1 MDDAAPGREPADETT
16 TDDSPADD
24 SPADDAA
31 EQHARRAER
40 HAEEAADAA
49 DDAVE
54 AAAGDTPQ
62 APLMEARPTIA
73 LSDHRLARGGVFAW
87 SVIGL
92 LLLLM
97 VALRVLDLFSLV
109 VIPLVIA
116 LLPAALLSPFSEWGK
131 ARGLPPALVAT
142 VLVLTFLFGFVGLLV
157 AIGWLVAN
165 ELTDIVE
172 TLQEAYTDIAEWV
185 NGRFGPTLPEV
196 SELLDSIEQWARDI
210 DVSGQA
216 TEVASMTLEIVSG
229 ILLGLIAL
237 FFYLKDGDKLAQFA
251 LDITPARIRADMAEI
266 GRRLWWTV
274 GGYFR
279 GQIIVA
285 AVDAFFIGLGL
296 ILLGVPLALPLALLV
311 FIGGLFPIVGAF
323 TAGAVAVLIAL
334 ADQGLGVAIAVLV
347 LNVVVQQAEGNL
359 LEPLIVG
366 RATQLHPLAILAAL
380 TAGAVTLGILG
391 AFLAVPV
398 LACIVR
404 IVGYVFERDSERAIE
419 PPETFTDDETDAS
432 AATT

>member
-1 MDDAAPGREPADETT
+1 MSDHERASEPGPDE
-16 TDDSPADD
+16 
-24 SPADDAA
+24 
-31 EQHARRAER
+31 
-40 HAEEAADAA
+40 HAEHHAKS
-49 DDAVE
+49 VE
-54 AAAGDTPQ
+54 RAAGSIPQ
-62 APLMEARPTIA
+62 TPLMEARPTIA
-73 LSDHRLARGGVFAW
+73 LSDHRLARAGVFAW
-87 SVIGL
+87 STIGL
-92 LLLLM
+92 LILLLVVM
-97 VALRVLDLFSLV
+97 HVLDIVSLV

-116 LLPAALLSPFSEWGK
+116 LLPAALLSPFSERAK
-131 ARGLPPALVAT
+131 ARGLPPALVAA
-142 VLVLTFLFGFVGLLV
+142 VLVLVFLFGFVGLLT

-165 ELTDIVE
+165 ELTDIVA
-172 TLQEAYTDIAEWV
+172 TLQDAYSDIRDWV
-185 NGRFGPTLPEV
+185 NGRFGTSLPDV
-196 SELLDSIEQWARDI
+196 DELLESIEEWAAGLDI
-210 DVSGQA
+210 GGQAQDVASTTIEVVSG
-216 TEVASMTLEIVSG
+216 V
-229 ILLGLIAL
+229 LLGLIAL

-251 LDITPARIRADMAEI
+251 LNITPERIRDDMAEV

-296 ILLGVPLALPLALLV
+296 VLLGVPLALPLALLV

-334 ADQGLGVAIAVLV
+334 ADGGIGVALAVLV

-366 RATQLHPLAILAAL
+366 RATRLHPLAVLAAL

-398 LACIVR
+398 LACVVR
-404 IVGYVFERDSERAIE
+404 VVGYVFERDSERAIE
-419 PPETFTDDETDAS
+419 PADDP
-432 AATT
+432 

>member
-1 MDDAAPGREPADETT
+1 MDDHERAGAPDT
-16 TDDSPADD
+16 ADD
-24 SPADDAA
+24 GAEHHARPAEAHADDA
-31 EQHARRAER
+31 QRV
-40 HAEEAADAA
+40 ADAE
-49 DDAVE
+49 V
-54 AAAGDTPQ
+54 PQ
-62 APLMEARPTIA
+62 APLMEARPTVA

-87 SVIGL
+87 SIIGL
-92 LLLLM
+92 LILL
-97 VALRVLDLFSLV
+97 VVTLRVLDLFSLV
-109 VIPLVIA
+109 IIPLVIA
-116 LLPAALLSPFSEWGK
+116 LLPAALLSPFSERAK
-131 ARGLPPALVAT
+131 ARGLPPALVAA
-142 VLVLTFLFGFVGLLV
+142 VLVLVFLFGFVGLLT

-172 TLQEAYTDIAEWV
+172 TLQDAYTDIAEWV

-196 SELLDSIEQWARDI
+196 SELLDSIEQWAREI
-210 DVSGQA
+210 DMSGQA
-216 TEVASMTLEIVSG
+216 REVASLTLEVVSG

-251 LDITPARIRADMAEI
+251 LDITPERIREDMAEI

-285 AVDAFFIGLGL
+285 AVDAFFIGVGL
-296 ILLGVPLALPLALLV
+296 FLLGVPLALPLALLV

-334 ADQGLGVAIAVLV
+334 ADGGIGIALAVLL

-366 RATQLHPLAILAAL
+366 RATRLHPLAVLAAL

-398 LACIVR
+398 LACLVR
-404 IVGYVFERDSERAIE
+404 VVGYLFERDSERAID
-419 PPETFTDDETDAS
+419 PPTDALE
-432 AATT
+432 A

>member
-1 MDDAAPGREPADETT
+1 MADEEA
-16 TDDSPADD
+16 ADEPD
-24 SPADDAA
+24 EAGEAGH
-31 EQHARRAER
+31 HARRAES
-40 HAEEAADAA
+40 HADEAAEAA
-49 DDAVE
+49 EDAVE
-54 AAAGDTPQ
+54 AAEGDQPLT
-62 APLMEARPTIA
+62 PLMEARPTIA
-73 LSDHRLARGGVFAW
+73 LGDHRLARGGVFAW

-97 VALRVLDLFSLV
+97 VALRVLDMFSLV

-142 VLVLTFLFGFVGLLV
+142 VLVLVFLFGFVGLLV

-172 TLQEAYTDIAEWV
+172 TLQDAYSDIAEWI
-185 NGRFGPTLPEV
+185 NGRFGANLPDV
-196 SELLDSIEQWARDI
+196 DELLESIQEWATNLDLTSQAQ
-210 DVSGQA
+210 DVAG
-216 TEVASMTLEIVSG
+216 MTLELLSG
-229 ILLGLIAL
+229 ILLLLIAL

-251 LDITPARIRADMAEI
+251 LDITPERLRSDIAEI

-334 ADQGLGVAIAVLV
+334 ADQGLGVALAVLV
-347 LNVVVQQAEGNL
+347 LNIVVQQAEGNL

-398 LACIVR
+398 LACVVR
-404 IVGYVFERDSERAIE
+404 VVGYVFERDSEREIDPA
-419 PPETFTDDETDAS
+419 PAP
-432 AATT
+432 

>member
-1 MDDAAPGREPADETT
+1 MDHDERPGAPDHE
-16 TDDSPADD
+16 DD
-24 SPADDAA
+24 A

-40 HAEEAADAA
+40 HAEEAA
-49 DDAVE
+49 E
-54 AAAGDTPQ
+54 AAEGAAEDEVPQ
-62 APLMEARPTIA
+62 APLMEARPTVA
-73 LSDHRLARGGVFAW
+73 LSEHRLARGGVFAW
-87 SVIGL
+87 STIGL
-92 LLLLM
+92 LILLM
-97 VALRVLDLFSLV
+97 VVLRVLDIFSLV
-109 VIPLVIA
+109 IIPLVIA
-116 LLPAALLSPFSEWGK
+116 LLPAALLSPFSERAK
-131 ARGLPPALVAT
+131 ARGLPPALVAA
-142 VLVLTFLFGFVGLLV
+142 VLVLVFLFGFVGLLV

-165 ELTDIVE
+165 ELGDIVE
-172 TLQEAYTDIAEWV
+172 TLQDAYTDIADWV
-185 NGRFGPTLPEV
+185 NGRFGPTLPDID
-196 SELLDSIEQWARDI
+196 ELLASIEQWARDF

-216 TEVASMTLEIVSG
+216 QDVAGMTLELVSG

-251 LDITPARIRADMAEI
+251 LDITPERIRDDMAEI

-296 ILLGVPLALPLALLV
+296 LILGVPLALPLALLV

-334 ADQGLGVAIAVLV
+334 ADGGIGVALAVLV

-366 RATQLHPLAILAAL
+366 RATQLHPLAVLAGL

-398 LACIVR
+398 LACVVR
-404 IVGYVFERDSERAIE
+404 VIGYVFERDSERAIE
-419 PPETFTDDETDAS
+419 P
-432 AATT
+432 AADS